1 MGAKGPTSSSCPA
14 PAGVSAFRLQGHSL
28 SPRAPRGSLVEVAGR
43 ACGIQAQF
51 LPMARLA
58 LWARVAGLAP
68 GDVDRA
74 LFEERTLV
82 RTWAM
87 RGTLHLLPTR
97 ELPIY
102 VEAMREHRLRGNLQW
117 LERSMGLR
125 PDDVRSIVDA
135 ILEELEEGPLTRE
148 ELADRVTGR
157 LGPRARPSVEHSWGG
172 VIRVASVEG
181 LVCYGPERGR
191 SVTFTRCDRWLRGGG
206 TPTPEEAQDALLRRY
221 LHAYGPA
228 TSRDFATWSALPAGV
243 AKAALSRAAG
253 DVAEVDACGVGAFA
267 LREDLPALR
276 APRRRVRPRV
286 SLLPSFDPYLLGH
299 RDKGHL
305 VDAARYKQV
314 FRKAGWLS
322 PVVLVDGRCEG
333 VWSHERAGREGFAV
347 AVEPFG
353 RMGPAVRAGV
363 EGEAARLGRF
373 LGGGAEVAYATGGAR
388 GARGA

>member
-1 MGAKGPTSSSCPA
+1 MGSTSSSRPA
-14 PAGVSAFRLQGHSL
+14 IAGISAFRLRGHSL

-58 LWARVAGLAP
+58 LWARVEGLAT

-117 LERSMGLR
+117 LERSWGLR
-125 PDDVRSIVDA
+125 PEDVGPIVES
-135 ILEELEEGPLTRE
+135 ILEELAGGPLTRE
-148 ELADRVTGR
+148 ELATRVAER
-157 LGPRARPSVEHSWGG
+157 LGPHVRPSIEHSWGG

-191 SVTFTRCDRWLRGGG
+191 TVTFTRCDRWVREGER
-206 TPTPEEAQDALLRRY
+206 PTPEEAQDALLRRY
-221 LHAYGPA
+221 LRAYGPA
-228 TSRDFATWSALPAGV
+228 TTRDFMAWSALPAGV
-243 AKAALSRAAG
+243 AKAAFGRAAG
-253 DVAEVDACGVGAFA
+253 DIAEVEACGSGAFA

-276 APRRRVRPRV
+276 APPRKGRPRV
-286 SLLPSFDPYLLGH
+286 CLLPSFDPFLLGH
-299 RDKGHL
+299 KDKGHL
-305 VDAARYKQV
+305 VEAARYKQV

-322 PVVLVDGRCEG
+322 PVVLVDGRCAG
-333 VWSHERAGREGFAV
+333 VWSHERVGDRVTV

-353 RMGPAVRAGV
+353 QMGRSVRAGV

-373 LGGGAEVAYATGGAR
+373 LGGRAEVAYAAEGA
-388 GARGA
+388 

>member
-1 MGAKGPTSSSCPA
+1 MTAKDGRGPSRITQKA
-14 PAGVSAFRLQGHSL
+14 IDAYRLRGHSL

-51 LPMARLA
+51 LPMARMA
-58 LWARVAGLAP
+58 LWARVEGLAP

-74 LFEERTLV
+74 LFQERTLV

-117 LERSMGLR
+117 LERSWGLK
-125 PDDVRSIVDA
+125 PEDVGPIVESILD
-135 ILEELEEGPLTRE
+135 ELEEGPLTRE
-148 ELADRVTGR
+148 ELATRVAER
-157 LGPRARPSVEHSWGG
+157 LGPRVRPSIEHSWGG

-191 SVTFTRCDRWLRGGG
+191 TVTFTRCDRWVREGGR
-206 TPTPEEAQDALLRRY
+206 PTPEEAQDALLRRY

-243 AKAALSRAAG
+243 ARATLSRAGG
-253 DVAEVDACGVGAFA
+253 DVAEVDSCGKGAFA

-276 APRRRVRPRV
+276 APRRGRRPHV
-286 SLLPSFDPYLLGH
+286 SLLPSFDPFLLGH
-299 RDKGHL
+299 KDKGHL
-305 VDAARYKQV
+305 VEAARYKQV

-322 PVVLVDGRCEG
+322 PVVLVDGRCAG
-333 VWSHERAGREGFAV
+333 IWSLGRTRAGFVVMV
-347 AVEPFG
+347 APFG
-353 RMGPAVRAGV
+353 EMGRGVRDGL
-363 EGEAARLGRF
+363 GREAARLGHF
-373 LGGGAEVAYATGGAR
+373 LGAGAKVAYSHTVGPCGTH
-388 GARGA
+388 